1 LMQCRLPPEMR
12 WGRFK
17 LTQPIIFSLYYI
29 TFSRGH
35 KKVISNILI
44 REPQRRQ
51 TSYFPHTYARI
62 TLNVSIVLGPRV
74 LIFWAVTTA
83 SWANSCHVYYLKSL
97 PPRCSPMSL
106 KLLLLSV
113 AAEMMGLL
121 PRFAADDALRKTGL
135 WNQNTQS
142 YNKKIS

>member
-1 LMQCRLPPEMR
+1 
-12 WGRFK
+12 
-17 LTQPIIFSLYYI
+17 
-29 TFSRGH
+29 
-35 KKVISNILI
+35 
-44 REPQRRQ
+44 
-51 TSYFPHTYARI
+51 
-62 TLNVSIVLGPRV
+62 
-74 LIFWAVTTA
+74 
-83 SWANSCHVYYLKSL
+83 
-97 PPRCSPMSL
+97 MSL